1 MKLCIV
7 ANGDFFSDYGGG
19 QVYVRNLVDEL
30 IRQKLSLD
38 IDLSIISFASGCP
51 QLPNHKSYKGVDL
64 YELSPLGKVHDLLL
78 SIHPDIVH
86 AHGEKFLIVKACHEL
101 SIKCVIT
108 AHHGGICCPA
118 GTLLNHKDRICHD
131 QADLHRCLPCYL
143 RNIRTG
149 KFWYPIVKHIPSKLY
164 LKIGAILKR
173 CPFIPILSPIG
184 EAMYS
189 IQEKMDKWDAIRE
202 LSTHIIAPSYAI
214 ADSMILNGC
223 DKNKITVIP
232 HGIPLPPTTT
242 LTQTDNEIR
251 TPSIIHFY
259 YVGRIC
265 YVKGIHVMLKA
276 FAKID
281 NPDIRLHIIGG
292 TGSRADER
300 YKKTL
305 LNTYKKDSRILWHGK
320 IEHEE
325 LNHLVCQF
333 HCLIHPTI
341 CLEIYGLNISEA
353 QVQDKFVIA
362 TRCGGPEMQIH
373 NEEEGELVNPNDV
386 ISLSAA
392 ISRYSS
398 NPRTGHGR
406 PVSIPK
412 HVNELVVLYQ
422 KTFNRNI

>member
-19 QVYVRNLVDEL
+19 QVYVCNLVDEL

-38 IDLSIISFASGCP
+38 IDLSIISFASGFP

-118 GTLLNHKDRICHD
+118 GTLLNHKDQICHD

-173 CPFIPILSPIG
+173 CPFIPILTPIG

-276 FAKID
+276 FSQIE
-281 NPDIRLHIIGG
+281 NPNIRLHIIGG
-292 TGSRADER
+292 SGNKTEEH
-300 YKKTL
+300 YKKQL
-305 LNTYKKDSRILWHGK
+305 QKRYSNDARIVWHGK
-320 IEHEE
+320 LKTHDVAKLIKTY
-325 LNHLVCQF
+325 
-333 HCLIHPTI
+333 HCLIHPAVYM
-341 CLEIYGLNISEA
+341 EVFGLNIAESL
-353 QVQDKFVIA
+353 VMHKYVIA
-362 TRCGGPEMQIH
+362 TKCGGSEMQIH
-373 NEEEGELVNPNDV
+373 NAAQGVLVAPNDI
-386 ISLSAA
+386 ISLQSALSNYFLNPHVGNGQT
-392 ISRYSS
+392 ISIQ
-398 NPRTGHGR
+398 TH
-406 PVSIPK
+406 VSDLVFSYQNVLK
-412 HVNELVVLYQ
+412 HD
-422 KTFNRNI
+422 T